1 MVCEQIAQKMAQRGY
16 KYPSNKCEV
25 KFKNSKQK
33 YIKTVDHNNQTG
45 NTPKKRSF
53 YEQLADIFAFNPFV
67 LPVAECANLAGFKK
81 MSPAPESDG
90 VSPPK
95 VQGKG
100 KTLGEQQ
107 AKKERKRKSSGDIVE
122 VIKEFQ
128 QEQKKV
134 EAERMK
140 RYEEMYADKMR

>member
-1 MVCEQIAQKMAQRGY
+1 
-16 KYPSNKCEV
+16 
-25 KFKNSKQK
+25 
-33 YIKTVDHNNQTG
+33 
-45 NTPKKRSF
+45 
-53 YEQLADIFAFNPFV
+53 
-67 LPVAECANLAGFKK
+67 

-100 KTLGEQQ
+100 KTTGEQQ
-107 AKKERKRKSSGDIVE
+107 AKKERKRKSSGDIVK

-140 RYEEMYADKMR
+140 RYEEMYTDKMRRFDRLLDLYEREISK